1 LVIHS
6 GTLRNE
12 LRKQTATSV
21 PNGFKGLQT
30 GGLAAVDKALAQ
42 PYLCKT

>member
-12 LRKQTATSV
+12 LRKQTGIKRAELLQR
-21 PNGFKGLQT
+21 LQT